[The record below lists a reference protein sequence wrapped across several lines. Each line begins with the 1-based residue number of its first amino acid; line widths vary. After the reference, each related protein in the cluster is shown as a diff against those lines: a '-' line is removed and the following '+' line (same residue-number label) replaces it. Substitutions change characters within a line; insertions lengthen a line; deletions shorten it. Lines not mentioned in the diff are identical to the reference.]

1 MEMSDH
7 DETPPASPA
16 AFCTDGNNNHH
27 VTPDGNHIND
37 GGSSSSGNSDITGVD
52 YIDQPVKDPHAHDV
66 LCGRGGNI
74 NSHPG
79 NERFRLLVDKRKRVY
94 LTARFKRE
102 KRLIASSIV
111 SEIRALKPAG
121 RFLSQDKKTGVWKD
135 IGEEKARD
143 KTSQALRENAP
154 TIRAKIETEINEQ
167 REEMKKEESD
177 HHHHHPSVAPSHHHA
192 QHGAAPPP
200 HAAPP
205 FYAGWGPYSYYGYAQ
220 HPPPPPPPPPPQPQ
234 IRYYPPPPTPAE
246 QPPIWGSFYP
256 PAGASSATSKAQP
269 KSAIEQTADYI
280 TSGAE
285 SIKSWTRAS
294 LSFGG
299 DVSLAGTTSVH
310 TADHNDHNGD
320 GGSIA
325 SVASKPLSY
334 VHQDDSKKRRIVK
347 FRSDTKR
354 ITSRRRMGSVTGQP
368 LPPSY
373 PPDSNSTHSLLAD
386 NSITGGEEVD
396 DSQQGHGEMMEPHNL
411 DEEQNN
417 SLMTQVA
424 NQILGSIGSWDAGS
438 ILCGTDNSDRHD
450 APFPRH
456 HHHSHRSS
464 SASASA
470 SAMAG
475 SGGGALADELEDD
488 MAVEWEGQ
496 EVQLLD
502 PRSAAVPDCAT
513 SVASEDR
520 MPPPSRGHHHSAYV
534 EQTSV
539 GAFSSLGSCHSWMPE
554 QFGSVSS
561 FFGGGATAGSRAGA
575 ENMEMDHYSAVH
587 STGGGT
593 TENYSAAGSLG
604 GNSLM
609 RVFEN
614 ESSVPDGHSSSS
626 VQQYNNSRNS
636 ISQVPSWDRSFRSR
650 SPLSVESSDDDASL
664 MSKDDTTVSGKGPET
679 GGTNIPVSPMTH
691 STRAPTPPP
700 PESDVDIGGMAW
712 ETRE

>member
-1 MEMSDH
+1 MEMSDGA
-7 DETPPASPA
+7 PIPASPPLS
-16 AFCTDGNNNHH
+16 TDGNNNH
-27 VTPDGNHIND
+27 VTPDGNKNGID
-37 GGSSSSGNSDITGVD
+37 GGSTTGGAVVMD

-79 NERFRLLVDKRKRVY
+79 NERFRTLVDKRKRVY

-111 SEIRALKPAG
+111 SEIRTLKPAG
-121 RFLSQDKKTGVWKD
+121 RFLSQDKKSGLWKD
-135 IGEEKARD
+135 IGDEKARD

-154 TIRAKIETEINEQ
+154 TIRAKIETETNEQ
-167 REEMKKEESD
+167 RGEMKKD
-177 HHHHHPSVAPSHHHA
+177 DDPKVGAPNTHHA
-192 QHGAAPPP
+192 QHAAPPP
-200 HAAPP
+200 PPHHHAPP
-205 FYAGWGPYSYYGYAQ
+205 FYGGWGPYPYYGYAQ
-220 HPPPPPPPPPPQPQ
+220 HPPPQPPPPQPQ
-234 IRYYPPPPTPAE
+234 IRYYPPPSE
-246 QPPIWGSFYP
+246 QPPTPSEQPAIWGSFYP
-256 PAGASSATSKAQP
+256 PPPAASASASAATKPQA

-299 DVSLAGTTSVH
+299 DGSISGTASIH
-310 TADHNDHNGD
+310 TADNDHHGD
-320 GGSIA
+320 GNSTIA
-325 SVASKPLSY
+325 SAVSKPLSY

-354 ITSRRRMGSVTGQP
+354 LTSRRRMGSVTGQ
-368 LPPSY
+368 LPPAY
-373 PPDSNSTHSLLAD
+373 PPPDSSNNSTTHSLLAD
-386 NSITGGEEVD
+386 DNGD
-396 DSQQGHGEMMEPHNL
+396 DSQEGHGNEMEPHNL

-456 HHHSHRSS
+456 HHRHHHSS
-464 SASASA
+464 SASHASA
-470 SAMAG
+470 SAAAMMAG
-475 SGGGALADELEDD
+475 GGGGALADELEDD

-502 PRSAAVPDCAT
+502 PRSAPDCAT

-520 MPPPSRGHHHSAYV
+520 MPPPSRGGNSAFH

-554 QFGSVSS
+554 QFGSVGS
-561 FFGGGATAGSRAGA
+561 FFGAASSRSGGGGGES
-575 ENMEMDHYSAVH
+575 MDMDHYSAVH
-587 STGGGT
+587 SAGGG

-604 GNSLM
+604 GNSLI
-609 RVFEN
+609 RAFDAEA
-614 ESSVPDGHSSSS
+614 SLPDHHSSSQ
-626 VQQYNNSRNS
+626 QQYDRNL
-636 ISQVPSWDRSFRSR
+636 SQVPSWDRSFRSR
-650 SPLSVESSDDDASL
+650 SPLSIESSDDDESL
-664 MSKDDTTVSGKGPET
+664 MSKDDTTVSGKPEMGGGGGNISVSPVTQSTTPPET
-679 GGTNIPVSPMTH
+679 
-691 STRAPTPPP
+691 
-700 PESDVDIGGMAW
+700 DDFGGMAW